1 MKKSLKQLNLKG
13 IISLML
19 ATVLTVVSCTNEE
32 TASDELTNTGDEVI
46 SATELQFSDESEM
59 ISEEV
64 TTIAEDVYATDEI
77 SMTSKADYQSDHLPD
92 CVTITTVVTDTT
104 REKTL
109 DFGEGCE
116 LPNGNLLSGIIH
128 LSYAKDMELAS
139 KTIAL
144 SLENFTFNG
153 VSVEGSADILR
164 VRSNDNGNPQGT
176 ANATFNATWPEGDT
190 ASFEGTRTREWI
202 EGYGSGF
209 WGDNVFLITGKR
221 TYVGREGNVF
231 MKEVISPLRREM
243 SCRFIVSGILEISRN
258 DNTASLDFGD
268 GSCDAKGVLTQPD
281 GTETEIFLR
290 RFWKR

>member
-13 IISLML
+13 IMSLML
-19 ATVLTVVSCTNEE
+19 ATALTVVSCTNEE

>member
-13 IISLML
+13 IMSLML
-19 ATVLTVVSCTNEE
+19 VTALTVVSCTNEE

-258 DNTASLDFGD
+258 DNTANLDFGD